1 MGASV
6 QLKSGCDH
14 TRTTPLVTCVVPVFN
29 AERHIEGALESLLA
43 QTHGPIDIVV
53 VDDGSNDRT
62 VELASSYG
70 SAVRIVSQLTA
81 GPAATR
87 NLGIR
92 TATGEFVA
100 FLDPDDRW
108 LPAKLERQLA
118 RFAARP
124 ELECSVTQ
132 VRIVWDDADDPA
144 AVALAGHRR
153 GGVVAGYATPTLLAR
168 RSVFDRVGL
177 LDEERWFTDATEWF
191 LRASDADVV
200 VELLE
205 EPLVERHVHAANLTR
220 RRAAASTDEF
230 LDLVRQR
237 IVSRRAT

>member
-1 MGASV
+1 MTVAHGSEGDAA
-6 QLKSGCDH
+6 
-14 TRTTPLVTCVVPVFN
+14 PLVSCVVPTFDA
-29 AERHIEGALESLLA
+29 AEHLPGAIACLLA
-43 QTHGPIDIVV
+43 QTHRPIEIVV
-53 VDDGSNDRT
+53 ADDGSKDGT
-62 VELASSYG
+62 VAIAEAAG
-70 SAVRIVSQLTA
+70 PPVRVVSQPTA

-92 TATGEFVA
+92 SARADFLA

-108 LPAKLERQLA
+108 LPEKLERQLA

-124 ELECSVTQ
+124 ELDCSVTQ

-144 AVALAGHRR
+144 AQALAGHPRA
-153 GGVVAGYATPTLLAR
+153 GVVAGYATPTLLAR
-168 RSVFDRVGL
+168 RRAFDRVGL
-177 LDEERWFTDATEWF
+177 LDEGRWFTDATEWF
-191 LRASDADVV
+191 TRARDLGLV

-220 RRAAASTDEF
+220 RRAAESADEF

-237 IVSRRAT
+237 IAARRAR